1 MKKRIFPSLGFSI
14 LPFVRKPFI
23 VLFNVT
29 QRCNLRCSYCFGQ
42 YYSDNKELSYSQ
54 VTKILSELYSIG
66 ARRLGLTGGE
76 PLLYKDIDELIKF
89 AVELGFDVGLNSN
102 GILVPEHL
110 SALSLLSNLSISL
123 DGATAEVNDRYRGKG
138 SFEKTMRGVE
148 AAYKAKIPLYFCC
161 TLTDI
166 NASEWPKLV
175 DLGKRYNA
183 PVQISPPY
191 YQFQTGENP
200 SFLDSLTNEKIRR
213 VILNII
219 KEKKEGGN
227 IFFSEA
233 TYRLILNWPDYKQDT
248 SPKREAGHPVCLAG
262 KKIVTL
268 DSHGNLFPCIRV
280 SREVKGQ
287 SCLEMPV
294 REAYMK
300 MSFPPC
306 KSCLWACYIEYNS
319 LLNLSFSSIRNFIYL
334 RLLNLKGR

>member
-1 MKKRIFPSLGFSI
+1 MY
-14 LPFVRKPFI
+14 
-23 VLFNVT
+23 FNIT

-42 YYSDNKELSYSQ
+42 YYSENLELSIGQ
-54 VTKILSELYSIG
+54 VSKILSDFYSLG
-66 ARRLGLTGGE
+66 VRRLGLSGGE
-76 PLLYKDIDELIKF
+76 PLLYKDIDDLIKI
-89 AVELGFDVGLNSN
+89 AVDIGFDVGLNSN

-110 SALSLLSNLSISL
+110 SALKLISNLSISL
-123 DGATAEVNDRYRGKG
+123 DGASPEVNDMYRGKG
-138 SFEKTMRGVE
+138 SFERTLEGIK
-148 AAYKAKIPLYFCC
+148 AAYKAGIPLHLCC
-161 TLTDI
+161 TLTNVNI
-166 NASEWPKLV
+166 NEWPKLL
-175 DLGKRYNA
+175 DLGKKYNA
-183 PVQISPPY
+183 LVQISPL
-191 YQFQTGENP
+191 YQQFSGEKNVLFP
-200 SFLDSLTNEKIRR
+200 KHLDKIKFRSL
-213 VILNII
+213 ILNII
-219 KEKKEGGN
+219 KEKKKGSN

-262 KKIVTL
+262 KKMVTL

-294 REAYMK
+294 REAYTK
-300 MSFPPC
+300 MSSPPC